1 MCRIEDLEAFL
12 AIVEKGSQTAAAKS
26 LDRSLQSVARS
37 LVAIERSVGIE
48 LIQRSTRRS
57 HPTEAGL
64 SLYHRLKPA
73 VTEISD
79 AKREI
84 ASKRSEPLGRLRVAA
99 PVRFAARFVVPA
111 AREFMQRY
119 PQTEVDLRASDR
131 KINLYEED
139 VDVAIRIR
147 DLPDSALRARRLGEL
162 RVVVVG
168 TREFFKAHGRPRY
181 PNELARYPCV
191 IRSVDADGESWPFR
205 IRGRREIVRV
215 GGRFRTD
222 DAGSTIAAVAQ
233 GMGLG
238 RVPAWQVRD
247 LIQDGTL
254 EVALEEF
261 EDAKRPIFAVSPA
274 TRIPLTKTRLFIDTL
289 VRRLRHETL

>member
-1 MCRIEDLEAFL
+1 M
-12 AIVEKGSQTAAAKS
+12 
-26 LDRSLQSVARS
+26 
-37 LVAIERSVGIE
+37 
-48 LIQRSTRRS
+48 
-57 HPTEAGL
+57 
-64 SLYHRLKPA
+64 
-73 VTEISD
+73 
-79 AKREI
+79 
-84 ASKRSEPLGRLRVAA
+84 
-99 PVRFAARFVVPA
+99 FVVPA

-119 PQTEVDLRASDR
+119 PRIDVDLRASDR

-147 DLPDSALRARRLGEL
+147 DLPNSALRARRLGEL

-168 TREFFKAHGRPRY
+168 TREFFKIHGRLRH
-181 PNELARYPCV
+181 PNDLARYPCV
-191 IRSVDADGESWPFR
+191 IRGVDPEGESWPFR

-222 DAGSTIAAVAQ
+222 DAASTIAAVAQ
-233 GMGLG
+233 GIGLG
-238 RVPAWQVRD
+238 MIPVWQVRD
-247 LIQDGTL
+247 LVADGTL

-274 TRIPLTKTRLFIDTL
+274 TKIPLTKTRLFIDTL

>member
-1 MCRIEDLEAFL
+1 MEDLEAFL

-73 VTEISD
+73 VTEIID

-84 ASKRSEPLGRLRVAA
+84 ASKRNEPLGKLRVAA

-168 TREFFKAHGRPRY
+168 TREFFKIQGRPLH
-181 PNELARYPCV
+181 PNELARCPCV

-222 DAGSTIAAVAQ
+222 DAGSTIAAVAE

-254 EVALEEF
+254 EVALKEF

-289 VRRLRHETL
+289 VRRHRHETL